1 MNRKEK
7 NQGVLPQAVDT
18 ACEYL
23 DALGEQIEN
32 PHARAAI
39 RREIGNHIEEQTE
52 DYLRDGMT
60 PQAAAVE
67 AVRQMGDPVQTG
79 QELNR
84 IHRPQFPVFLFGITA
99 ALTVFGIFMQSLLLP
114 EVAGEE
120 WTADYLR
127 NTLIYNAIGIGVILF
142 LLYGNYMKLVKWV
155 YALLACFMVAG
166 FLAGMSRGGTILPA
180 SRNLPDHAGY
190 QAAYQNLYFLWI
202 LYPVLYTCLLYRLR
216 TWGWKLIV
224 LLHGITFGVICLLGI
239 YTNCTPGMLESVI
252 LTTAILYLAVG
263 RGILKGSK
271 KVLYGL
277 ASLPVLAGI
286 LFGVSIGLK
295 TVVGVGSYRD
305 DYLAARM
312 QSFFAALTGKATTG
326 TDYIRSMLLTDLHAF
341 SLFGGKGEAMP
352 EVLAHDSLTVYMIH
366 SIFRYLGIAVGMIV
380 VLALVVFACYALHI
394 SLRQSNRAAL
404 LLGSVCSM
412 SILLRIA
419 VDVLVNFGFGI
430 YYTVSIPFLAYGLGN
445 CLVNSVMVG
454 IILCV
459 FRNSNV
465 MMEEMEGK
473 IFTGAESN

>member
-155 YALLACFMVAG
+155 YALLACFVVAG
-166 FLAGMSRGGTILPA
+166 FLTGMSRGGTILPA

-216 TWGWKLIV
+216 DRGWKLIL
-224 LLHGITFGVICLLGI
+224 LLHGMTFGVICLLGI
-239 YTNCTPGMLESVI
+239 YTNCTPGMLESMI
-252 LTTAILYLAVG
+252 LTTAVLYLAVG

-271 KVLYGL
+271 KVLYRL
-277 ASLPVLAGI
+277 ASFPIFAGI
-286 LFGVSIGLK
+286 LFGVGLWLK
-295 TVVGVGSYRD
+295 SVVFDVGSYCD
-305 DYLAARM
+305 DYHVARLK
-312 QSFFAALTGKATTG
+312 SFFAALTGRTTTG
-326 TDYIRSMLLTDLHAF
+326 TD
-341 SLFGGKGEAMP
+341 
-352 EVLAHDSLTVYMIH
+352 
-366 SIFRYLGIAVGMIV
+366 
-380 VLALVVFACYALHI
+380 
-394 SLRQSNRAAL
+394 
-404 LLGSVCSM
+404 
-412 SILLRIA
+412 
-419 VDVLVNFGFGI
+419 
-430 YYTVSIPFLAYGLGN
+430 
-445 CLVNSVMVG
+445 
-454 IILCV
+454 
-459 FRNSNV
+459 
-465 MMEEMEGK
+465 
-473 IFTGAESN
+473 